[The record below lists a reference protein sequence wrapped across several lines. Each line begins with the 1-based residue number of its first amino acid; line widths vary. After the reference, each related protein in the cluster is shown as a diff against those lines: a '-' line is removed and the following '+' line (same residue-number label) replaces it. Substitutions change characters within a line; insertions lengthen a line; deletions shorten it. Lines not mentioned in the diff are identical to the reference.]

1 MQQFDPASNPDQEG
15 ERDRLHLRWP
25 YGAALPG
32 EVTNM
37 MKETIGPALSSAF
50 ADMDIPRSIE
60 LLRNWLVTAKAGEP
74 EALLRET
81 RTSLRPKVLLLMRD
95 LLSCYPATI
104 LGAPVLLFARPD
116 GDACGQQMASVP
128 LPSPTPDTAQPC
140 ADLRF
145 LGWLTADT
153 VLPVALPFRPEHH
166 PVAVPWFKPSAAVA
180 VFRSHADVFDY
191 DSIELP
197 AWWWAELFRP
207 TAGNI
212 RLASRVLLPYPD
224 ALETARVL
232 EAAANAEPPPER
244 GHFLSDAA
252 WHWAHSEGVLF
263 RETCRHMYS
272 DDI

>member
-1 MQQFDPASNPDQEG
+1 
-15 ERDRLHLRWP
+15 
-25 YGAALPG
+25 
-32 EVTNM
+32 

-50 ADMDIPRSIE
+50 AGVDIRRGIE
-60 LLRNWLVTAKAGEP
+60 LLRNWLVTANVGEP

-81 RTSLRPKVLLLMRD
+81 RTSLRPKVTLLMRD
-95 LLSCYPATI
+95 LLSCYPNTI
-104 LGAPVLLFARPD
+104 LAAPVLLLAHPD
-116 GDACGQQMASVP
+116 SDACRRQMASVS
-128 LPSPTPDTAQPC
+128 LPSPTPGTAQPC
-140 ADLRF
+140 ADLVF

-153 VLPVALPFRPEHH
+153 LLPVALPFHPEHH
-166 PVAVPWFKPSAAVA
+166 PVTVPWFRPTAAVA

-197 AWWWAELFRP
+197 NWWWAELFRP

-212 RLASRVLLPYPD
+212 RVASRVLLPYPD
-224 ALETARVL
+224 ALEAARVL
-232 EAAANAEPPPER
+232 EAAANAEALPEQ

-263 RETCRHMYS
+263 HETCRHMYS